1 MSTTTA
7 LPYGDTLDLSNTV
20 KVPFSRLVRIELRK
34 MVDTRA
40 GMWLLIAIAVITALA
55 TVIFGLAGHAVDR
68 NYGNFAAFAGVPQA
82 FLLPVLGIL
91 LITQEWGQRT
101 AMVTFT
107 LEPHRGRILSAKVAA
122 ALILSMVAFAL
133 ALAFAALSTLAFGG
147 PDRWS
152 NFRLLDVAT
161 IALAQ
166 GLGTLQGL
174 SYGLLLLSSASA
186 IVAFF
191 VVPRVIAL
199 VTNLWPLLSDKAAWL
214 DFGTASGPLYG
225 DKSPTSTEWAQI
237 AVTGFVWVI
246 VPFTIGLWRM
256 LRAEVK

>member
-1 MSTTTA
+1 MTTTA
-7 LPYGDTLDLSNTV
+7 LPYGDKLDLSNTV
-20 KVPFSRLVRIELRK
+20 KVPFGRLVRIELRK

-40 GMWLLIAIAVITALA
+40 GMWLLIAIAVITGLA

-107 LEPHRGRILSAKVAA
+107 LEPHRGRILTAKIVA
-122 ALILSMVAFAL
+122 ALILSMVAFVIAL
-133 ALAFAALSTLAFGG
+133 GFAALSTLAFGG

-152 NFRLLDVAT
+152 NFKPLDIAT

-199 VTNLWPLLSDKAAWL
+199 VTNLWPLLSDKAPWL
-214 DFGTASGPLYG
+214 DFGTAQGALYG
-225 DKSPTSTEWAQI
+225 NNSPSATQWAQI
-237 AVTGFVWVI
+237 LVTGTVWVI
-246 VPFTIGLWRM
+246 LPFTIGLWRM